1 MGMALDEPREDDEI
15 FKESGITF
23 VINKQLYEQVQ
34 PIEVDFVQTV
44 RGSGYRISANLAKSC
59 GSCSC

>member
-1 MGMALDEPREDDEI
+1 MALDEPREDDEV

-23 VINKQLYEQVQ
+23 AINKQLYEQVK
-34 PIEVDFVQTV
+34 PIQVEYVDAA
-44 RGSGYRISANLAKSC
+44 RGSGYRIAANLAQCC